1 MENNPTPAPTIQEE
15 ARRAS
20 PDLRRLTSALY
31 VLAGTVIVGSVIIA
45 GTFVYT
51 QRLALNVA
59 RETAQR
65 MAANAGHEA
74 AQQLGFN
81 TGREAANPQDAAAG
95 QNPQTQPSQPLQ
107 PINVSAVT
115 TNGEPYIGE
124 AGAPVTIV
132 EWSDYQCPYCQQF
145 ELTIMPMLNSRYVQT
160 GKVKIVF
167 KDFQFLGPDSVTAGE
182 VARAVWQAYPNDF
195 YQWRQTVFQ
204 NQGEEN
210 HNADPNG
217 LAMYLNVTAK
227 VPGIDTNKIA
237 QLVAQNKLQY
247 DGAIKAGQT
256 ESSNFGVD
264 GTPSFVIGN
273 GNPPIIG
280 GAPLQQF
287 SKLIDAQ
294 KK

>member
-1 MENNPTPAPTIQEE
+1 MENSVPPIQEE
-15 ARRAS
+15 PKRAN

-31 VLAGTVIVGSVIIA
+31 VLAGTVIAGSVIIA

-51 QRLALNVA
+51 QHLAMNA
-59 RETAQR
+59 AHETAQR
-65 MAANAGHEA
+65 LAANAGRDA

-81 TGREAANPQDAAAG
+81 TGHDAANQQGAAAG
-95 QNPQTQPSQPLQ
+95 QNAQTPPSQPLQ
-107 PINVSAVT
+107 PMNVSAVS

-124 AGAPVTIV
+124 SAAPVTIV

-145 ELTIMPMLNSRYVQT
+145 ELTMLPQLYSKYVQT

-167 KDFQFLGPDSVTAGE
+167 KDFQFLGPDSVTAAE
-182 VARAVWQAYPNDF
+182 VARAVWQAYPKDF
-195 YQWRQTVFQ
+195 FQWRQTIFQ

-217 LAMYLNVTAK
+217 LNSYLNLTQK

-237 QLVAQNKLQY
+237 QLVAENKLQY
-247 DGAIKAGQT
+247 DAAIKAGQA
-256 ESSNFGVD
+256 ESSKFGID
-264 GTPSFVIGN
+264 GTPSFVVGN

-280 GAPLQQF
+280 GAPLLQF
-287 SKLIDAQ
+287 TKLIDAQ
-294 KK
+294 QK